1 MGIYTMEAL
10 RMRALLS
17 AAHCIWRQQCRSHK
31 RDAAVLEFA
40 LAGNDSFIRIWR
52 RKQAFLLL
60 SSDITA
66 LECPYNEDFRDS
78 LAQITIAKQSQN
90 LSGAIR
96 VQ

>member
-1 MGIYTMEAL
+1 MEAL

-40 LAGNDSFIRIWR
+40 LAGNDSFIRIRR

-60 SSDITA
+60 SSDITS

-90 LSGAIR
+90 LPGTI
-96 VQ
+96 QEH

>member
-1 MGIYTMEAL
+1 MEAL

-40 LAGNDSFIRIWR
+40 LAGNDSFIRIRR

-60 SSDITA
+60 SSDITS

-90 LSGAIR
+90 LAGAIR
-96 VQ
+96 EH

>member
-1 MGIYTMEAL
+1 MGIYIMEAL

-40 LAGNDSFIRIWR
+40 LAGNDSFIRIRR

-96 VQ
+96 EH